1 VVYVVAY
8 KASIPRKPSAAPTP
22 APSAA
27 PGYDAALAVATAG
40 AELLADSVG
49 VCTPDRVVELRPTE
63 DGLIVPADD
72 MSIDDEDGIGVGVGV
87 GVGVAETAA
96 GYMTGRRLFTSEG
109 RAWYHAGV
117 LPAWNEDASCAANSD
132 DDASA

>member
-1 VVYVVAY
+1 MYVVAY

-49 VCTPDRVVELRPTE
+49 VCTPDMVVALRPTE

-72 MSIDDEDGIGVGVGV
+72 MSIDDEDGVGV

-96 GYMTGRRLFTSEG
+96 GYMTGKRLFTSEG

-117 LPAWNEDASCAANSD
+117 LPAWKDEASCAANSE